1 MITKPSYVLLR
12 KAQQNLYSVISR
24 CPFKKNLEVVFDK
37 VFFGKMEKYRGCVG
51 VVTGASGGMGKAMA
65 LRLASNGIKGSN

>member
-1 MITKPSYVLLR
+1 M
-12 KAQQNLYSVISR
+12 
-24 CPFKKNLEVVFDK
+24 FDK